1 MNRQSLIIL
10 DPSKYIKMWLE
21 KDLIN
26 TTGGYV
32 LIQKQR
38 IYRQLFSKTAKKW
51 INRIQTFLTKQSA
64 KDRDTEKGSILG
76 SFYRLI

>member
-21 KDLIN
+21 KDVIN

-32 LIQKQR
+32 LLYKNKKFTDNCFQN
-38 IYRQLFSKTAKKW
+38 TAKM
-51 INRIQTFLTKQSA
+51 
-64 KDRDTEKGSILG
+64 D
-76 SFYRLI
+76 